1 MNLRIVGSPS
11 PSKPLQRVAQRQQID
26 GAKGGSA
33 RRDQA
38 KLVRGVYIGESA
50 CDRAKPRVVTREDYP
65 VLAPMTAP
73 ADHLEHMTVQRM
85 KRVRDPHLEAG
96 RADTLCC

>member
-1 MNLRIVGSPS
+1 LSLRIAGSQS
-11 PSKPLQRVAQRQQID
+11 PSKPVQRIAQRQQIG

-33 RRDQA
+33 RPDPAELIR
-38 KLVRGVYIGESA
+38 RVYIGERA
-50 CDRAKPRVVTREDYP
+50 CDRAKPPGVTREDYP

-73 ADHLEHMTVQRM
+73 ADHLQHMTVQRM

-96 RADTLCC
+96 RTDTPCS

>member
-1 MNLRIVGSPS
+1 LALRIAGSPS
-11 PSKPLQRVAQRQQID
+11 PSKPTQRIAQRQQIG

-38 KLVRGVYIGESA
+38 ELVCRVYIGESA
-50 CDRAKPRVVTREDYP
+50 CDRAKPPVVTGEHYP

-73 ADHLEHMTVQRM
+73 ADYLEHMTVQRM
-85 KRVRDPHLEAG
+85 KRVGDPHLQAG
-96 RADTLCC
+96 RADTLRS

>member
-1 MNLRIVGSPS
+1 MTLRIADPPS
-11 PSKPLQRVAQRQQID
+11 PSKPLQRIAQRQQIG
-26 GAKGGSA
+26 GAKGSFA

-38 KLVRGVYIGESA
+38 ELVRRVYIGESA
-50 CDRAKPRVVTREDYP
+50 CDRAKSTVVIREDYP

-85 KRVRDPHLEAG
+85 KRVCDPHLEAG
-96 RADTLCC
+96 RANTVCS